1 MTVEI
6 KKKAKSFNEYSLT
19 MKGFTA
25 GQIMSMKNALELYS
39 QSPVAQEVLDVLKE
53 AIKQDE
59 ELAKKIF

>member
-25 GQIMSMKNALELYS
+25 GQIMAMKNALELYS
-39 QSPVAQEVLDVLKE
+39 SSPVAQDVLDFLKA
-53 AIKQDE
+53 AIDKDP
-59 ELAKKIF
+59 ELAQKIN